1 MKALKYIV
9 FFLTLATGYSQNFK
23 DDISVVQFSAPF
35 TKDSEISLK
44 KFKDHNVYTFYITDK
59 KEIFEKEKIKYLPTI
74 ILYHNGD
81 EIMRVE
87 SGISLK
93 LPDDC
98 EQKILEEIEEIIGN
112 KF

>member
-1 MKALKYIV
+1 MAV
-9 FFLTLATGYSQNFK
+9 ATGYSQNFK
-23 DDISVVQFSAPF
+23 E
-35 TKDSEISLK
+35 DSEISLK
-44 KFKDHNVYTFYITDK
+44 KFRDHNVYTFYINEK
-59 KEIFEKEKIKYLPTI
+59 KNIFEKEKIKYLPTI

>member
-1 MKALKYIV
+1 MKRLIYIV
-9 FFLTLATGYSQNFK
+9 LFLAVATGYSQNFK

-35 TKDSEISLK
+35 TKD
-44 KFKDHNVYTFYITDK
+44 HNVYTFYINEK
-59 KEIFEKEKIKYLPTI
+59 KNIFEKEKIKYLPTI

>member
-1 MKALKYIV
+1 MIQADYL
-9 FFLTLATGYSQNFK
+9 
-23 DDISVVQFSAPF
+23 
-35 TKDSEISLK
+35 
-44 KFKDHNVYTFYITDK
+44 
-59 KEIFEKEKIKYLPTI
+59 KEKIKYLPTI